1 VTKMLSRTRWEYALS
16 AVRQP
21 VKATKLERLVHW
33 TRGIALV
40 VLAWAVLA
48 PGGLFWTAVLALG
61 VIGAAT
67 ATGLLVHDR
76 RTPTLAQVIAG
87 AQAEPA
93 AVPAGGRSGNAGP
106 SPRQGR

>member
-1 VTKMLSRTRWEYALS
+1 MLSRTRREHALS
-16 AVRQP
+16 AVVQP
-21 VKATKLERLVHW
+21 AKAITLERLAHW

-61 VIGAAT
+61 VIGASLAT
-67 ATGLLVHDR
+67 AVLVHSR
-76 RTPTLAQVIAG
+76 RIPTLAQVIAS

-93 AVPAGGRSGNAGP
+93 GAPAGGCSGTAGP
-106 SPRQGR
+106 SSRQGR